1 MKIRRFLA
9 IGFWATLLSISACSK
24 ASEPPASTA
33 ASKATPAN
41 PRVVRLDPAFDQLV
55 APNATIEKVAT
66 GFQFLE
72 GPLWRSSGNLWFSDL
87 VGNILYQTTPDGK
100 VTQLLNPGGDD
111 RKETTKGGYIG
122 PNGMAVAPNQNVA
135 LCQHG
140 NRRIVELSPDMK
152 VKVLVERSADG
163 KHLSSPNDVVYTP
176 DGSLY
181 FTDPPFGLAKGND
194 DPAKEQPYNGVYR
207 FKDGKAVAIITDVA
221 LPNGIAFSP
230 DFKVLYISNSDDK
243 HRLWMRYDVNADGT
257 VSNGRVFADA
267 SSSPDTG
274 VPDGMR
280 VDSVGNVYATGP
292 AGIWVFSPDGKHL
305 GTIKTPEQPSNL
317 AFGDADGKTIYI
329 TAVTSVYKVHV
340 NIAGE
345 KAAFN

>member
-1 MKIRRFLA
+1 MRISRVLA
-9 IGFWATLLSISACSK
+9 SSLVATVVCTAACNK
-24 ASEPPASTA
+24 ASVPA
-33 ASKATPAN
+33 ASSEAKAPAN
-41 PRVVRLDPAFDQLV
+41 PNMVRLDAAFDQLV
-55 APNATIEKVAT
+55 APEATIDKVAT

-72 GPLWRSSGNLWFSDL
+72 GPLWRPSGNLWFSDL
-87 VGNILYQTTPDGK
+87 VGNVLYQTTPDGK
-100 VTQLLNPGGDD
+100 VTELLKPGGDD
-111 RKETTKGGYIG
+111 RKDSPKGGYVG
-122 PNGMAVAPNQNVA
+122 PNGMAVAPNGNVV

-140 NRRIVELSPDMK
+140 NRRIVELLPDMK

-163 KHLSSPNDVVYTP
+163 KHLNSPNDVVYTP

-181 FTDPPFGLAKGND
+181 FTDPPFGLAKAND
-194 DPAKEQPYNGVYR
+194 DPAKEEPHNGVYR
-207 FKDGKAVAIITDVA
+207 FKDGKAVAIITDIT

-267 SSSPDTG
+267 TSSPDAG

-280 VDSVGNVYATGP
+280 VDSAGNVYATGP
-292 AGIWVFSPDGKHL
+292 GGIWVFAPDGKHL
-305 GTIKTPEQPSNL
+305 GTIKTPESASNL

-329 TAVTSVYKVHV
+329 TATNSVYKMRV

>member
-1 MKIRRFLA
+1 MKISRLLA
-9 IGFWATLLSISACSK
+9 AGFFATAACITACSK
-24 ASEPPASTA
+24 APEPA
-33 ASKATPAN
+33 AANELKAPAN
-41 PRVVRLDPAFDQLV
+41 PNLVRLDPTFDQLV
-55 APNATIEKVAT
+55 ARDATIDKVAT
-66 GFQFLE
+66 GFKFLE

-87 VGNILYQTTPDGK
+87 VGNILYQTTPDGV
-100 VTQLLNPGGDD
+100 VTPMLNPGGDN
-111 RKETTKGGYIG
+111 RKDPPKGGYIG
-122 PNGMAVAPNQNVA
+122 PNGMAVAPGGNVA

-163 KHLSSPNDVVYTP
+163 KHLNSPNDVVYTP

-181 FTDPPFGLAKGND
+181 FTDPPFGLAKANE
-194 DPAKEQPYNGVYR
+194 DPAKEEPYNGVYR
-207 FKDGKAVAIITDVA
+207 YKDGKAVAIIKDIA

-230 DFKVLYISNSDDK
+230 DFKALYISNSDDK
-243 HRLWMRYDVNADGT
+243 QRLWMRYDVNADGT

-267 SSSPDTG
+267 SSSLDMG

-280 VDSVGNVYATGP
+280 VDSAGNVYATGP
-292 AGIWVFSPDGKHL
+292 GGIWVFSPDGKHL

-317 AFGDADGKTIYI
+317 TFGNADGKTIYI
-329 TAVTSVYKVHV
+329 TATSSVYKIRV

>member
-1 MKIRRFLA
+1 MRISRLLIISLVA
-9 IGFWATLLSISACSK
+9 AMVCATACNK
-24 ASEPPASTA
+24 PAETA
-33 ASKATPAN
+33 APSETKPTTN
-41 PRVVRLDPAFDQLV
+41 PNFVRMDPAFDQLV
-55 APNATIEKVAT
+55 STTATLDKVAT

-87 VGNILYQTTPDGK
+87 VGNILYETSPNGK
-100 VTQLLNPGGDD
+100 VMPLLNPGGDD
-111 RKETTKGGYIG
+111 RKDPPKGGYIG
-122 PNGMAVAPNQNVA
+122 PNGMAVGPNGNVV

-140 NRRIVELSPDMK
+140 NRRVVELSPELK

-163 KHLSSPNDVVYTP
+163 KHLNSPNDVVYTP

-181 FTDPPFGLAKGND
+181 FTDPPFGLAKAND

-207 FKDGKAVAIITDVA
+207 FKEGKAVPIIKDVT

-243 HRLWMRYDVNADGT
+243 QRLWMRYDVNADGT

-267 SSSPDTG
+267 SSSPDMG

-280 VDSVGNVYATGP
+280 VDSAGNVYATGP
-292 AGIWVFSPDGKHL
+292 GGIWVFSPAGKQL

-317 AFGDADGKTIYI
+317 AFGDADAKTIYI
-329 TAVTSVYKVHV
+329 TATSSVYKIRI

-345 KAAFN
+345 KPAFN